1 MQPHRHRM
9 RKPARLASARDWVR
23 SGTQVT
29 VGTYAGRYG
38 VDSYT
43 AYDELTAIGF
53 ALPAT
58 ASRWARRPPP
68 VPRKQRRRADE
79 LDDARF
85 ADPDWVWVGDRRM
98 FVVGYTAGGAPFGV
112 WEDEFEDLP

>member
-1 MQPHRHRM
+1 M
-9 RKPARLASARDWVR
+9 RQPARLASARDWVR
-23 SGTQVT
+23 SGAQVT
-29 VGTYAGRYG
+29 VGTYAKRYG
-38 VDSYT
+38 VDRYT

-68 VPRKQRRRADE
+68 APRKKRWSIDE
-79 LDDARF
+79 LNDMRF
-85 ADPDWVWVGDRRM
+85 ADPDWVQVSDRRM

-112 WEDEFEDLP
+112 WEDELEDSP